1 MCEVF
6 NITRSNYYHWLN
18 TDTSEKALQAETDT
32 KVVKDAFKLL
42 RSNLGSRSIKGYL
55 EQEKIAIMS
64 LRKIR
69 RIMTEQQLVV
79 QTQKKFKNR
88 DVAHIKDPK
97 IQPNRL
103 NRNFTVSYPNQAWV
117 ADITYIK
124 TAMGWMYLAAYIDL
138 YSRKVVGWAMD
149 RHMRSELVEAA
160 LKRALWNRNPPKG
173 LMVHTDQG
181 SQFISKSYRRL
192 LKHWGINQSM
202 SRRGNCWDNAV
213 IESFFKT
220 LKVETIY
227 QHRKRISAQSMKFLI
242 AEYIGHYNHVRPHS
256 TNDYLSPV
264 KFEQKRVEYLTQLE
278 KSLGIKK
285 C

>member
-1 MCEVF
+1 
-6 NITRSNYYHWLN
+6 
-18 TDTSEKALQAETDT
+18 
-32 KVVKDAFKLL
+32 
-42 RSNLGSRSIKGYL
+42 
-55 EQEKIAIMS
+55 
-64 LRKIR
+64 
-69 RIMTEQQLVV
+69 
-79 QTQKKFKNR
+79 
-88 DVAHIKDPK
+88 
-97 IQPNRL
+97 
-103 NRNFTVSYPNQAWV
+103 
-117 ADITYIK
+117 
-124 TAMGWMYLAAYIDL
+124 
-138 YSRKVVGWAMD
+138 
-149 RHMRSELVEAA
+149 MRSELVEAA

-227 QHRKRISAQSMKFLI
+227 QHRKRISAQSMKLLI

-264 KFEQKRVEYLTQLE
+264 KFEQKRVEHLTQLE